1 MKKAFRNSECYREI
15 PTMTRSQYIE
25 EYTEITE
32 WTEKER
38 KTVKK
43 YIPITGVVTGI
54 WILVLFIAWLNGV
67 DVIWYSWIYHLNYGT
82 EAALFLL
89 IIPLIPA
96 FPFIAIAIRLKQ
108 IKKHEQKRLD
118 ALEERK
124 TLCIS
129 MGTYK
134 AEE

>member
-32 WTEKER
+32 WAEKER
-38 KTVKK
+38 KTIKK
-43 YIPITGVVTGI
+43 FEPICKIVAIVWVI
-54 WILVLFIAWLNGV
+54 IIFIAFINGV
-67 DVIWYSWIYHLNYGT
+67 DVIWYNFWFHLSYGRD
-82 EAALFLL
+82 AVLALMS
-89 IIPLIPA
+89 I
-96 FPFIAIAIRLKQ
+96 PFIPTFPYVSILIRLKR
-108 IKKHEQKRLD
+108 IKKKEDEKIKDLD
-118 ALEERK
+118 FRK
-124 TLCIS
+124 GLCIS